1 MAPVELL
8 YSCWLPDR
16 GEPFKWFE
24 RGFGGV
30 DFFTKGFATGTLYLY
45 VRNTGNRPIRP
56 EAFLLND
63 TPLEKLREER
73 KAHWWRLLPA
83 LLPPDAVGEIGIR
96 LARTPDTALS
106 IRVTLDNGSQVSVQV
121 PIQNPSIRIETI
133 GFNERSDTVTLTVEN
148 VDGRRRRV
156 TRVWLDLQEVTRQ
169 CRLLDPD
176 FRTGIALL
184 VLRLKR
190 PLTYG
195 SYHVY
200 RVQTSDGATAAC
212 CVRTGDDWVPLGSY
226 GYTTY
231 VDFARNGCNGHNSF
245 SRLSREQ
252 LDLHARLAMKAVMII
267 GDSPPADYMKGH
279 PGLFAYSP
287 LDEPDVGDY
296 FEAKNLP
303 DVQRIGY
310 LAMEMERRC
319 QTYREAD
326 PGKMNLLT
334 VNLTYKPMNYYIYA
348 PVADIVNPDCYPL
361 SLGADV
367 KMVYEVVRTV
377 RCAAGPRPVTFTFQ
391 SCYEEPY
398 NPTERAK
405 MRFPRPPTPGEIR
418 LMTLYAI
425 AAGAR
430 GLFGYGHHTERTSR
444 YLHRGS
450 GEFPEVWRAIGE
462 VYREIEHVAPVLAK
476 AHPTAIA
483 RADLPTVLVSTL
495 VAGED
500 ALLLAV
506 VNEDYVQERHRLR
519 VNPATVQ
526 IKVPELPWLTPRF
539 AWLVKHTGFERLPLK
554 TTAAGATITLSGLE
568 TAGLVLV
575 AQAESVA
582 HTLRRRYE
590 QRVARVTDALR
601 QLQE

>member
-8 YSCWLPDR
+8 HSCWLPDR
-16 GEPFKWFE
+16 GEPYRWFE
-24 RGFGGV
+24 SGFGGMG
-30 DFFTKGFATGTLYLY
+30 FFTKGFAAGTLYLY
-45 VRNTGNRPIRP
+45 VRNTGNRPIRS

-63 TPLEKLREER
+63 APLEKLREER
-73 KAHWWRLLPA
+73 KAHWWRLLPTP
-83 LLPPDAVGEIGIR
+83 LPPDAVGEIGIR
-96 LARTPDTALS
+96 LARTPDTAPS
-106 IRVTLDNGSQVSVQV
+106 VRVTFDNGSEVNAQV
-121 PIQNPSIRIETI
+121 PIQNPAIRIETI

-148 VDGRRRRV
+148 MDGKKRRV
-156 TRVWLDLQEVTRQ
+156 TRLWLDGQEVTQQ
-169 CRLLDPD
+169 CRLLDAA
-176 FRTGIALL
+176 FRTGIAPV
-184 VLRLKR
+184 VLRLER

-200 RVQTSDGATAAC
+200 RVQTSDGSTAAC

-226 GYTTY
+226 GYATY
-231 VDFARNGCNGHNSF
+231 VDFVRNGCNGHNSF
-245 SRLSREQ
+245 SRLPKEQ

-267 GDSPPADYMKGH
+267 GDSPPSDYMKGH

-287 LDEPDVGDY
+287 MDEPDVGDY
-296 FEAKNLP
+296 VEAKHLP
-303 DVQRIGY
+303 HEQRIGY
-310 LAMEMERRC
+310 LAMEMEKRC
-319 QTYREAD
+319 QTYREVD
-326 PGKMNLLT
+326 PGKMTLLT

-348 PVADIVNPDCYPL
+348 PIADFVNPDCYPL
-361 SLGADV
+361 TLGQDV
-367 KMVYEVVRTV
+367 KWVYEAVRTA

-398 NPTERAK
+398 DPAERAK

-450 GEFPEVWRAIGE
+450 GEFPEVWQAIGE
-462 VYREIEHVAPVLAK
+462 VYREIEHVAPLLAK

-500 ALLLAV
+500 ALLLVV

-519 VNPATVQ
+519 VNPVTVQ
-526 IKVPELPWLTPRF
+526 VKVPELPWLSPRF
-539 AWLVKHTGFERLPLK
+539 AWQVRHTGFESLSIKP
-554 TTAAGATITLSGLE
+554 ASGAATITLQSLD
-568 TAGLVLV
+568 TAQLLLV
-575 AQAESVA
+575 AQKSSVA
-582 HTLRRRYE
+582 QRLRQRYE
-590 QRVARVTDALR
+590 VHVRRVAEGLR
-601 QLQE
+601 QVQG

>member
-1 MAPVELL
+1 MALIELL
-8 YSCWLPDR
+8 HTCWLPDR
-16 GEPFKWFE
+16 GEPYKWFE
-24 RGFGGV
+24 RAFGGM
-30 DFFTKGFATGTLYLY
+30 DFFANGFAAGTLYLY
-45 VRNTGNRPIRP
+45 VRNTSNRPIRP
-56 EAFLLND
+56 EAFFLND

-73 KAHWWRLLPA
+73 KVHWWRLLPA
-83 LLPPDAVGEIGIR
+83 PLPPDAVGEIGIR
-96 LARTPDTALS
+96 LARKPDTAPS
-106 IRVTLDNGSQVSVQV
+106 IRVTFDDGSEVSTRV
-121 PIQNPSIRIETI
+121 PIQKPAVRVETV
-133 GFNERSDTVTLTVEN
+133 GFNGRSDTVTLTVEN
-148 VDGRRRRV
+148 VDGKKRRV
-156 TRVWLDLQEVTRQ
+156 TRVWLDAQEVTRQ
-169 CRLLDPD
+169 CRLLDAD
-176 FRTGIALL
+176 FRTGVAPV
-184 VLRLKR
+184 VLRLNR

-200 RVQTSDGATAAC
+200 RVQTSDGSTAAC

-245 SRLSREQ
+245 SRLSKEQ
-252 LDLHARLAMKAVMII
+252 LDLHARLAMKAVMVLW
-267 GDSPPADYMKGH
+267 DAPPDDYMKGH
-279 PGLFAYSP
+279 AGLFAYCP
-287 LDEPDVGDY
+287 MDEPDVGDY

-310 LAMEMERRC
+310 LAMEMEKRC

-326 PGKMNLLT
+326 PGKMTLLT
-334 VNLTYKPMNYYIYA
+334 VDLTYKPVNYYIYA
-348 PVADIVNPDCYPL
+348 PIADIVNPDCYPL
-361 SLGADV
+361 SLGTDV
-367 KMVYEVVRTV
+367 KMVYEVVRTA

-398 NPTERAK
+398 DPTERAK
-405 MRFPRPPTPGEIR
+405 MRFPRPPTSGEIR

-462 VYREIEHVAPVLAK
+462 VYREIEHVAPLLAS

-483 RADLPTVLVSTL
+483 RADLPTVLISTL
-495 VAGED
+495 VTGED
-500 ALLLAV
+500 ALLLVV

-519 VNPATVQ
+519 VNPVTVRM
-526 IKVPELPWLTPRF
+526 KVPELPWLTPRF
-539 AWLVKHTGFERLPLK
+539 AWLVKHTGFESLPLK
-554 TTAAGATITLSGLE
+554 TSGDGATIALSGLE

-575 AQAESVA
+575 AQAEAVA
-582 HTLRRRYE
+582 RTLRRRYE
-590 QRVARVTDALR
+590 ERAMRVADALR
-601 QLQE
+601 HLQG